1 MEALLLQL
9 GNGLYN
15 VLLVMTCSLILL
27 AIGIDLFGFSLVV
40 AAACDLQLTVV
51 QKGILTSL
59 PFVGILLVSY
69 LWGYVSDTRGRRFT
83 LVIPLLLSF
92 ILSCISS
99 LAPHWLFLG
108 LVKFL
113 CHGIWNFAQYT
124 TIGSPLLHGTYNANG
139 EKWVYIVQQ
148 HYRVRNRYMLLMT
161 CLILLSPAVAGILTY
176 PTLKLDFAVE
186 LSWFNIVYKPWRLL
200 IVVLALPSGIG
211 AVAIYFFCESP
222 KFLFNSGRSDEALEV
237 LRHIYKVNHRG
248 SKEEYAVHSLS
259 LGDYTPKKQMSLL
272 RAMYEQ
278 SAPLFRP
285 PYVWRSAQ
293 LFYIVAVVYI
303 TNNSFLVW
311 LPYIL
316 NLIRLSMDSG
326 TATGNICELIS
337 AKPIAIGN
345 STKNITHEVCTGTVE
360 HNVILT
366 LIASQSVFAFFNF
379 LISYLQNRRR
389 LVLICILCLSSISGT
404 CLNLVPEPI
413 SSVFFFMVFT
423 CTCLGMGILASYFV
437 DIYPTSYRGM
447 AACLSIMV
455 GRSST
460 FIGINVV
467 GNLIFHHCQVTFYL
481 WSLLVLTSAVAAWF
495 LPPDKPEVSNS
506 SITERLKMLK
516 SPKIKL
522 TEANKPEQGEI
533 YPVTSSALGETR
545 MGVRLLLTKNH
556 PVLTPAFR
564 ARVPILLTINFS
576 YTEPG
581 LHVLYLQ
588 MCDTDP

>member
-1 MEALLLQL
+1 MDTKCDSEEAPTTFEDALDKT

-15 VLLVMTCSLILL
+15 ILLVMTCSLILL

-69 LWGYVSDTRGRRFT
+69 LWGYVSDTKGRRFT

-113 CHGIWNFAQYT
+113 CVCFACAANSATYT
-124 TIGSPLLHGTYNANG
+124 LVG
-139 EKWVYIVQQ
+139 ESCIQ
-148 HYRVRNRYMLLMT
+148 RVRNRYMLLMT
-161 CLILLSPAVAGILTY
+161 CLILLSPAVAGI
-176 PTLKLDFAVE
+176 
-186 LSWFNIVYKPWRLL
+186 YKPWRLL

-211 AVAIYFFCESP
+211 ALAIYFFCESP
-222 KFLFNSGRSDEALEV
+222 KFLFNSGRSDEALDV
-237 LRHIYKVNHRG
+237 LRHIYNVNHRG
-248 SKEEYAVHSLS
+248 SKEEYTVHSLS
-259 LGDYTPKKQMSLL
+259 LGDYTPRKQMSLI

-337 AKPIAIGN
+337 TKPLAIGN

-389 LVLICILCLSSISGT
+389 IVLICILCLSSISGT

-467 GNLIFHHCQVTFYL
+467 GNLIFHHCQVT
-481 WSLLVLTSAVAAWF
+481 STCASAVAAWF
-495 LPPDKPEVSNS
+495 LPPDKPAVSN
-506 SITERLKMLK
+506 TNANERVKMLNNAK
-516 SPKIKL
+516 VKL
-522 TEANKPEQGEI
+522 TDSNEPEQ
-533 YPVTSSALGETR
+533 
-545 MGVRLLLTKNH
+545 
-556 PVLTPAFR
+556 
-564 ARVPILLTINFS
+564 
-576 YTEPG
+576 
-581 LHVLYLQ
+581 
-588 MCDTDP
+588 C

>member
-1 MEALLLQL
+1 MTTKCDHNDETPVSFEEALDKT

-15 VLLVMTCSLILL
+15 ILLVMTCSLILL
-27 AIGIDLFGFSLVV
+27 AIGVDLFGFSLVV
-40 AAACDLQLTVV
+40 AAACDLKLTVP

-69 LWGYVSDTRGRRFT
+69 LWGYVSDTKGRRFT

-99 LAPHWLFLG
+99 LSPHWLFLG

-113 CHGIWNFAQYT
+113 CVCFACAANSATYT
-124 TIGSPLLHGTYNANG
+124 LVG
-139 EKWVYIVQQ
+139 ESCTQ
-148 HYRVRNRYMLLMT
+148 RVRNRYMLLMT
-161 CLILLSPAVAGILTY
+161 CLILLSPAVAGVLTY

-186 LSWFNIVYKPWRLL
+186 LSWLNIMYRPWRLL
-200 IVVLALPSGIG
+200 IVVLALPSGLG
-211 AVAIYFFCESP
+211 ALAIYFFCESP
-222 KFLFNSGRSDEALEV
+222 KFLFNSGRSDEALDV
-237 LRHIYKVNHRG
+237 LKHIYAVNHRG
-248 SKEEYAVHSLS
+248 SKEEYTVHSLTMD
-259 LGDYTPKKQMSLL
+259 GYTAKKEMSLI
-272 RAMYEQ
+272 RSMYEQ

-311 LPYIL
+311 LPHIL
-316 NLIRLSMDSG
+316 NVIRLSMESG
-326 TATGNICELIS
+326 TAAGNICELIS
-337 AKPIAIGN
+337 KPILTISN
-345 STKNITHEVCTGTVE
+345 STEEIVQKGCTGTIE

-389 LVLICILCLSSISGT
+389 VVLICILCLSSISGT
-404 CLNLVPEPI
+404 MLNLVPEPI

-437 DIYPTSYRGM
+437 DIYPTSFRGM
-447 AACLSIMV
+447 ATCLSIMV

-467 GNLIFHHCQVTFYL
+467 GNLIFNHCQVTFYL
-481 WSLLVLTSAVAAWF
+481 WSLLVLSSAVAAWF
-495 LPPDKPEVSNS
+495 LPPDKPAVSKTN
-506 SITERLKMLK
+506 
-516 SPKIKL
+516 
-522 TEANKPEQGEI
+522 A
-533 YPVTSSALGETR
+533 V
-545 MGVRLLLTKNH
+545 
-556 PVLTPAFR
+556 
-564 ARVPILLTINFS
+564 
-576 YTEPG
+576 
-581 LHVLYLQ
+581 
-588 MCDTDP
+588 

>member
-1 MEALLLQL
+1 MDTKCDSDEAPTTFEDALDKT

-113 CHGIWNFAQYT
+113 CVCFACAANSATYT
-124 TIGSPLLHGTYNANG
+124 LVG
-139 EKWVYIVQQ
+139 ESCIQ
-148 HYRVRNRYMLLMT
+148 RVRNRYMLLMT

-522 TEANKPEQGEI
+522 TEANEPEQ
-533 YPVTSSALGETR
+533 
-545 MGVRLLLTKNH
+545 
-556 PVLTPAFR
+556 
-564 ARVPILLTINFS
+564 
-576 YTEPG
+576 
-581 LHVLYLQ
+581 
-588 MCDTDP
+588 C